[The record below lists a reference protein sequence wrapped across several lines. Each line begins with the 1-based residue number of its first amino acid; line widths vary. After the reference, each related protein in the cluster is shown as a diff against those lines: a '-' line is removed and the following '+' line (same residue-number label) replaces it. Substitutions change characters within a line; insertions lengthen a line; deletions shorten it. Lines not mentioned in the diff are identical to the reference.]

1 MQDAAFYDIHCH
13 LLNLSHPAFVTIIE
27 SMRHRPREVI
37 YSQIASF
44 DYLASSLLKR
54 GGENLRNLLA
64 VMDNDCADILF
75 LLEDDLSG
83 QFKEPKKTPG
93 FRQAPPLRNGKLY
106 IADQQFSSFV
116 LTPLIMDFLAPSSFS
131 PETYYNRPPQKWI
144 EAQIID
150 VLFAI
155 CTYREKRPSGFLKI
169 YPFLGINTGHYTAEE
184 LSAFLEQWLGNYTKS
199 ENDIERRFLSYSFDA
214 IADFQSYSIFS
225 GIKLYPPMG
234 FDPWPEDPAER
245 EKVELLYSF
254 AETKGVP
261 ITTHCD
267 DQGYRIISLEES
279 LKFTAPSR
287 YRPVLQKYPR
297 LILNFAHMGKRHIRT
312 IRGNEQADWRKDIFD
327 LIIEYPNVYS
337 DFSFTAGEPSFY
349 EELAS
354 TLNHLKEP
362 QQEKIIQRILF
373 GSDFMVNLFKV
384 RSYRDYLEYFSES
397 VLSVEKKRL
406 FCSDNPRRF
415 LFGDQKA

>member
-1 MQDAAFYDIHCH
+1 
-13 LLNLSHPAFVTIIE
+13 
-27 SMRHRPREVI
+27 
-37 YSQIASF
+37 
-44 DYLASSLLKR
+44 
-54 GGENLRNLLA
+54 
-64 VMDNDCADILF
+64 
-75 LLEDDLSG
+75 
-83 QFKEPKKTPG
+83 
-93 FRQAPPLRNGKLY
+93 
-106 IADQQFSSFV
+106 V
-116 LTPLIMDFLAPSSFS
+116 LTPLIMDFSPFIFS

-214 IADFQSYSIFS
+214 IADFQSYSIFRR
-225 GIKLYPPMG
+225 IKLYPPMG

-287 YRPVLQKYPR
+287 YRPVLQ
-297 LILNFAHMGKRHIRT
+297 N
-312 IRGNEQADWRKDIFD
+312 IRG
-327 LIIEYPNVYS
+327 
-337 DFSFTAGEPSFY
+337 
-349 EELAS
+349 
-354 TLNHLKEP
+354 
-362 QQEKIIQRILF
+362 
-373 GSDFMVNLFKV
+373 
-384 RSYRDYLEYFSES
+384 
-397 VLSVEKKRL
+397 
-406 FCSDNPRRF
+406 
-415 LFGDQKA
+415 

>member
-1 MQDAAFYDIHCH
+1 MQDSAFYDIHCH
-13 LLNLSHPAFVTIIE
+13 LLNLSHPAFVSIIE

-44 DYLASSLLKR
+44 DYLASSLFKR
-54 GGENLRNLLA
+54 GGENIRNLLA

-75 LLEDDLSG
+75 LLEDDISG
-83 QFKEPKKTPG
+83 QFKEPKKTPR
-93 FRQAPPLRNGKLY
+93 FQQPPPLRNGKLY

-116 LTPLIMDFLAPSSFS
+116 ITPLIMDFLAPSSFS

-155 CTYREKRPSGFLKI
+155 CAYREKRPSGFLRV

-184 LSAFLEQWLGNYTKS
+184 LSAFLEQWFNNYTKN
-199 ENDIERRFLSYSFDA
+199 EDDIEKRFLSCSYDA
-214 IADFQSYSIFS
+214 NTTPQSYGLFS

-234 FDPWPEDPAER
+234 FDPWPDDQAER

-254 AETKGVP
+254 AETKGIP

-267 DQGYRIISLEES
+267 DQGYRIVSLEES
-279 LKFTAPSR
+279 LRFTAPSR
-287 YRPVLQKYPR
+287 YRSVLQRYPR

-312 IRGNEQADWRKDIFD
+312 IGGKEQADWRKEIFD
-327 LIIEYPNVYS
+327 FIIEYPNVYT

-349 EELAS
+349 DELAS
-354 TLNHLKEP
+354 MLNNLKKP
-362 QQEKIIQRILF
+362 EKEKLIKRILF

-397 VLSVEKKRL
+397 VLSIELKRL
-406 FCSDNPRRF
+406 FCSENPRRF
-415 LFGDQKA
+415 LFGADAE